1 MRGKGQN
8 KNFEFQLYKRL
19 ISFRKIWYL
28 ENHRNLVKRYPNLLT
43 TNVKRAGN
51 ILENTSKIIKVN
63 MKSICGGKWITP
75 FFHIIK
81 I

>member
-1 MRGKGQN
+1 MRGKEQN

-43 TNVKRAGN
+43 KNA
-51 ILENTSKIIKVN
+51 
-63 MKSICGGKWITP
+63 
-75 FFHIIK
+75 
-81 I
+81 